1 MLAYTRGV
9 NDDVQPAL
17 GVTQPVTQTAVKNAP
32 PRTAPVAASQP
43 VERIEIPRIVPAE
56 PVAADDPQAASTE
69 RQVVVRKG
77 GRPRVRRV
85 TRVVRHVDTWSVF
98 KVSLVFSLFL
108 YAVLLTAGV
117 LLWQVAQNTGTIDN
131 VERFFETFGWQSFS
145 LKGGEI
151 FHNAWT
157 GGLFLVVGL
166 TGLMVLAATLFNLIT
181 DLVGGIRV
189 SVLEEEVIARDDR
202 PSGWRAAVRRQ
213 SKPG

>member
-32 PRTAPVAASQP
+32 PRTAPAAASPP

-56 PVAADDPQAASTE
+56 PVVADDLQAAPTE

-145 LKGGEI
+145 LKGGE
-151 FHNAWT
+151 
-157 GGLFLVVGL
+157 
-166 TGLMVLAATLFNLIT
+166 
-181 DLVGGIRV
+181 
-189 SVLEEEVIARDDR
+189 
-202 PSGWRAAVRRQ
+202 
-213 SKPG
+213 